1 MKGLVHMYTDVFGN
15 EFKKKNRKC
24 VKYVKK
30 KKKKQLLI
38 NNIQSNL
45 LSTATL

>member
-15 EFKKKNRKC
+15 ELKKKNRKC

-30 KKKKQLLI
+30 TKKK
-38 NNIQSNL
+38 NNC
-45 LSTATL
+45 